1 MTERIYELA
10 DAWKLA
16 MRREQDAHDF
26 YTKMARSAED
36 AAAKAFFEA
45 LAEEELRHKAR
56 LEDEFKR
63 MFQPDLEEARGRSG
77 TFVHDLH
84 KGAEPPGFSWWEW
97 DDEAFR
103 LAKELDVPI
112 VLDISAT
119 WCHWCHVMD
128 EKTYADPQVAELINS
143 DFIPIRVDTDK
154 RPDVNHRYNMGG
166 WPTTAFLTPD
176 GEVLTGGT
184 YLTVSQFLELARKVS
199 DYYRDNKGKIQEKAE
214 ELRGESAAITSIPI
228 STDELSA
235 KVIEDAVSV
244 ILMGF
249 DKVNGGFGSEPKF
262 PQVDSLELALAEYQ
276 RSGADQL
283 RTVVEKTLHN
293 MASGGMYDPVEGGF
307 FRYSTTR
314 DWSIPHYEKMAEDN
328 ARLLTLYVHA
338 YQVFGDEFYKNTAAS
353 VARYVLQNLTDERG
367 FFYSSQDA
375 DEEYYTL
382 SAAERAKRKAPYI
395 DKTPYTDYNAM
406 LISALL
412 HAGVALD
419 DRAPTDA
426 ALKAVDAIWDRHYLS
441 GRGMAHAKGAGGEV
455 SGLLAD
461 QIWMAQ
467 ALLDAHEFTT
477 EPRYLQRA
485 VELMEF
491 VYAHLHDAAGGGF
504 YDKGDDPKAFGKLRD
519 RDKVLTEN
527 ALAALVALRLHA
539 FTGDDR
545 HHEAAGTALAWFGET
560 HKAYGYFASGYAMSV
575 RAHLQE
581 PIQAIIVGSAEDGLT
596 RDLRQAALRLYAPYR
611 VIQVVDPQ
619 WEKDRLARLGYPAE
633 PAPRAYICVGLTCA
647 QPTDKPKEIAGII
660 APLVSPWKGRTPR

>member
-1 MTERIYELA
+1 
-10 DAWKLA
+10 
-16 MRREQDAHDF
+16 
-26 YTKMARSAED
+26 
-36 AAAKAFFEA
+36 
-45 LAEEELRHKAR
+45 
-56 LEDEFKR
+56 
-63 MFQPDLEEARGRSG
+63 
-77 TFVHDLH
+77 
-84 KGAEPPGFSWWEW
+84 
-97 DDEAFR
+97 
-103 LAKELDVPI
+103 
-112 VLDISAT
+112 
-119 WCHWCHVMD
+119 
-128 EKTYADPQVAELINS
+128 
-143 DFIPIRVDTDK
+143 
-154 RPDVNHRYNMGG
+154 
-166 WPTTAFLTPD
+166 
-176 GEVLTGGT
+176 
-184 YLTVSQFLELARKVS
+184 
-199 DYYRDNKGKIQEKAE
+199 
-214 ELRGESAAITSIPI
+214 
-228 STDELSA
+228 
-235 KVIEDAVSV
+235 
-244 ILMGF
+244 MGF